1 VATLPQI
8 LGSSRLFSERL
19 YIKNKKSKLVRF
31 GDVMTQE
38 QYKLLDVLDKHKR
51 VAVIKSRQLGATT
64 LVRSHCFHSVYTSP
78 HPVQSAVISNK
89 FRSSCALLQM
99 DRTFFKTLPRE
110 LKRPVSMDKVDRF
123 TFASTDAGFM
133 AFSSQSD
140 SQDRGYTFD
149 SVHMSEFAFFENAGE
164 VLSSW
169 EATADEGRIII
180 ESTPNHYGDELHTI
194 ALDSMYNDSW
204 RVVMLSWFSFPA
216 YSRELPKGGFD
227 MDGEEEVLMEQ
238 YKLTPEQVFW
248 RRAKIETMKS
258 KARFQHEYPVTIEE
272 AYSLSE
278 ANYFS
283 EEELQNI
290 EMITYEA
297 NYKVWFGP
305 RQDESRYSI
314 GVDVAGGVGKDYSV
328 AYAMEKGTNMPT
340 ACLSSNTIS
349 VRTFAEDIAKMSHEL
364 NEALVTFELNNHGHA
379 LKEVFDSLGF
389 INYRPFKTT
398 MKSKVMLYD
407 MLRAYVHEDL
417 ISTLDNI
424 TYTEMRNLVNDERGF
439 APDHPPGQ
447 HDDRVIA
454 LMLALHGL
462 KEVKLS
468 TDSFDRYL
476 ANQALA
482 NKPKRVLI
490 HPLRR

>member
-1 VATLPQI
+1 MATLPQI
-8 LGSSRLFSERL
+8 LSNSTLFSERL

-31 GDVMTQE
+31 GDVMTDE
-38 QYKLLDVLDKHKR
+38 QYNLLQALDKYRR
-51 VAVIKSRQLGATT
+51 VAIVKSRQLGATT
-64 LVRSHCFHSVYTSP
+64 IVRSHCFHSVYTSP

-99 DRTFFKTLPRE
+99 DRTFYKSLPVE

-133 AFSSQSD
+133 AFSAQSD

-169 EATADEGRIII
+169 EATADEGRIIV
-180 ESTPNHYGDELHTI
+180 ESTPNHYGDELHNI

-204 RVVMLSWFSFPA
+204 HVVMLPWFSFPSYA
-216 YSRELPKGGFD
+216 RELPKGGFD
-227 MDGEEEVLMEQ
+227 MDAEEEKMMQDHSLS
-238 YKLTPEQVFW
+238 PEQIFW
-248 RRAKIETMKS
+248 RRTKIETMKS
-258 KARFQHEYPVTIEE
+258 KARFQHEYPITVEE

-283 EEELQNI
+283 EEELKNI
-290 EMITYEA
+290 EVITYEPS
-297 NYKVWFGP
+297 YKVAFGP
-305 RQDESRYSI
+305 RKNESRYAI

-328 AYAMEKGTNMPT
+328 AYALEKGTNMPV
-340 ACLSSNTIS
+340 CCISSNTVS
-349 VRTFAEDIAKMSHEL
+349 VRTFADDIVKMSHEL
-364 NEALVTFELNNHGHA
+364 NGALVTFELNNHGHA
-379 LKEVFDSLGF
+379 LKEVFDSTGF
-389 INYRPFKTT
+389 TNYRPFKTT
-398 MKSKVMLYD
+398 MRSKVMLYD

-424 TYTEMRNLVNDERGF
+424 TFTEMRNLVNDERGV

-454 LMLALHGL
+454 YMLALHGL
-462 KEVKLS
+462 KEVKLT
-468 TDSFDRYL
+468 TDSFDKYL
-476 ANQALA
+476 ASRDRM
-482 NKPKRVLI
+482 NKPSRTLI

>member
-1 VATLPQI
+1 MATLPQI
-8 LGSSRLFSERL
+8 LKDSTLFSERL
-19 YIKNKKSKLVRF
+19 YIKDKKSKLVRF
-31 GDVMTQE
+31 GDVMTDE
-38 QYKLLDVLDKHKR
+38 QYKLLDVLDNHKR
-51 VAVIKSRQLGATT
+51 VAIVKSRQLGATT
-64 LVRSHCFHSVYTSP
+64 LVRAHCFHSVYTSTN
-78 HPVQSAVISNK
+78 PVQSAVISNK

-99 DRTFFKTLPRE
+99 DRTFHKSLPNE
-110 LKRPVSMDKVDRF
+110 LKRPVSIDKVDRF
-123 TFASTDAGFM
+123 IFDSTDAGLM
-133 AFSSQSD
+133 AFSAQSD

-180 ESTPNHYGDELHTI
+180 DSTPNHYGDELHTI

-204 RVVMLSWFSFPA
+204 RVVMLPWFSFPS
-216 YSRELPKGGFD
+216 YSKELPKGGFD
-227 MDGEEEVLMEQ
+227 MDAEEIVLMDLH
-238 YKLTPEQVFW
+238 KLTPEQMFW
-248 RRAKIETMKS
+248 RRSKIETMKS

-283 EEELQNI
+283 EEELDHI
-290 EMITYEA
+290 EMVTYEP
-297 NYKVWFGP
+297 NYKVWFQPKSAG
-305 RQDESRYSI
+305 SRYSI

-328 AYAMEKGTNMPT
+328 AYAVEKGSNMPT
-340 ACLSSNTIS
+340 ACLSSNTVS
-349 VRTFAEDIAKMSHEL
+349 VRSFAEDIAKLSHEM

-398 MKSKVMLYD
+398 MRSKVMLYD
-407 MLRAYVHEDL
+407 MLRAYVHEEL

-468 TDSFDRYL
+468 TDSFDKYL
-476 ANQALA
+476 ASQALV
-482 NKPKRVLI
+482 NKPSRVLI